1 MTFKVAGIVG
11 SPRKGMNIDLVDT
24 LVVTIQSMRRVP
36 EKENNFLI
44 CFRDWKIIYMN
55 KRK

>member
-44 CFRDWKIIYMN
+44 GLSRLENHLYE
-55 KRK
+55 